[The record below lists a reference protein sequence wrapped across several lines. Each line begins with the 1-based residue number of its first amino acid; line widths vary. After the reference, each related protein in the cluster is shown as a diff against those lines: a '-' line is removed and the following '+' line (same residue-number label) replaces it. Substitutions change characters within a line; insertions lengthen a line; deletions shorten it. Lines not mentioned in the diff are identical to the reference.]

1 MPRTGRP
8 RGFDKEQAI
17 ERAMLLV
24 WERGFAAT
32 TLADLKLAMNVA
44 SPTSFYAAFGSKD
57 ALMVAVVARYL
68 ATHGRVMSAL
78 HDPMLPPRTAIEKAL
93 RDTVEM
99 QTDPRHPT
107 GCLVAL
113 SAASGP
119 ASEGSLGRMLAAER
133 RRNAFAI
140 VGCVERAIAAGEL
153 RSDVDATGFAA
164 MIDAAMAGISL
175 RARDGIGREV
185 LERAVDAVLVS
196 WDAMRP

>member
-8 RGFDKEQAI
+8 RGFDKDEAI
-17 ERAMLLV
+17 EHAMLLV

-32 TLADLKLAMNVA
+32 TLNDLKLAMGVA

-57 ALMVAVVARYL
+57 ALMEAVVARYL
-68 ATHGRVMSAL
+68 ATHGRVMAAL
-78 HDPMLPPRTAIEKAL
+78 HDPALLPRDAVERAL

-99 QTDPRHPT
+99 QTDPRHPA

-113 SAASGP
+113 SAANGP
-119 ASEGSLGRMLAAER
+119 SPEGLLGGMLVAER
-133 RRNAFAI
+133 NRNALAI
-140 VGCVERAIAAGEL
+140 VGCVERGIAAGEL

-164 MIDAAMAGISL
+164 MIAAAIAGISL